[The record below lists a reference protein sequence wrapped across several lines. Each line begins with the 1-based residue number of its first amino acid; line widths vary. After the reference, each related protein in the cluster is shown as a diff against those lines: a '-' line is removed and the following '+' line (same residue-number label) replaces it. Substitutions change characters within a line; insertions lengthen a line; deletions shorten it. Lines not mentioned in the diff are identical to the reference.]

1 MSNRHHECKI
11 PKARPP
17 PTADPKRAPSEA
29 FPGSGRG
36 SSIFPVAQ
44 AKPVDSSPLIS
55 HVQPDHAGISLLYH
69 HPWSMA
75 GLLPSSLL
83 PGPSSV
89 HCWHSSPTPQCL
101 SHHMEHGLS
110 VSYLPCLYSPQQKEC
125 SMKARL
131 SLSFISCCV
140 PAPRTGHST
149 SSK

>member
-29 FPGSGRG
+29 FPRSGRG
-36 SSIFPVAQ
+36 SSIFPAAQ

-55 HVQPDHAGISLLYH
+55 HVQPDHTGISLLYYQPLEYGGAPTVLSA
-69 HPWSMA
+69 PWP
-75 GLLPSSLL
+75 LFSSLL
-83 PGPSSV
+83 AQQPRSTVPFSS
-89 HCWHSSPTPQCL
+89 
-101 SHHMEHGLS
+101 HGTRS
-110 VSYLPCLYSPQQKEC
+110 VCFLPCLYSPQQKER

-131 SLSFISCCV
+131 SLLFISCCV
-140 PAPRTGHST
+140 PAPRTGPST